1 MGYFLKN
8 TSQGSRKLVWGMC
21 HACFKSKLTKMSQG
35 NPKYSE
41 GRSKK
46 DDKLR
51 YGCKINVD
59 GILTSVCLRAQWTS
73 SEHNKYILLLI

>member
-1 MGYFLKN
+1 MGYFFKN

-59 GILTSVCLRAQWTS
+59 GILHQFVWG
-73 SEHNKYILLLI
+73 HNGPLQNTINTFSF